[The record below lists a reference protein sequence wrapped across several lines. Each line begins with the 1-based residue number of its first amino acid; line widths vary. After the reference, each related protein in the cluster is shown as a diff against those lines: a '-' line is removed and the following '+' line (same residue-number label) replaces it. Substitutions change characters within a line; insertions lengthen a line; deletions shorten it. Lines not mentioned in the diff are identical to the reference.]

1 MMSDPE
7 KWEEIFKYTIDQTSP
22 DQERKEQMWNRLQS
36 TISGR
41 GQKRKQ
47 VIRFGWQPHGRKTF
61 AAALAGTC
69 VIAVCLLTGVGVN
82 AATDGALLD
91 SIREF
96 ADFRYSRRKRQ
107 TKD

>member
-41 GQKRKQ
+41 GLKVSFHRQLSN
-47 VIRFGWQPHGRKTF
+47 QP
-61 AAALAGTC
+61 C
-69 VIAVCLLTGVGVN
+69 
-82 AATDGALLD
+82 
-91 SIREF
+91 
-96 ADFRYSRRKRQ
+96 
-107 TKD
+107 

>member
-41 GQKRKQ
+41 GQKWEAGHT
-47 VIRFGWQPHGRKTF
+47 IRV
-61 AAALAGTC
+61 AAAWPENICSGIGRNLC
-69 VIAVCLLTGVGVN
+69 DCSLPV
-82 AATDGALLD
+82 D
-91 SIREF
+91 
-96 ADFRYSRRKRQ
+96 RRRCQ
-107 TKD
+107 CRNGWRIV

>member
-47 VIRFGWQPHGRKTF
+47 VIRSGWQPHGRKTF
-61 AAALAGTC
+61 AAALAGTVSYMPAVFGC
-69 VIAVCLLTGVGVN
+69 YLAEYVI
-82 AATDGALLD
+82 
-91 SIREF
+91 
-96 ADFRYSRRKRQ
+96 RRI
-107 TKD
+107 

>member
-47 VIRFGWQPHGRKTF
+47 VIRSG
-61 AAALAGTC
+61 
-69 VIAVCLLTGVGVN
+69 
-82 AATDGALLD
+82 
-91 SIREF
+91 
-96 ADFRYSRRKRQ
+96 
-107 TKD
+107 